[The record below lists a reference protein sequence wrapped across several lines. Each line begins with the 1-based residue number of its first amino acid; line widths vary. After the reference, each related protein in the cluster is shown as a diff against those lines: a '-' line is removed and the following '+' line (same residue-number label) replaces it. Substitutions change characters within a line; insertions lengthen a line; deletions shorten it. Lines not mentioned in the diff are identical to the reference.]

1 MRYNSMNRII
11 FALLGLLLYSMP
23 IIAQNEPQSIIAK
36 QLFIEVPDSLFPSID
51 KNTRLDM
58 IDYYECGYNRPS
70 LDVFKDSCKISHIDD
85 ENIIIETSPILK
97 QQISVL
103 SNNIILLISTHS
115 IPTHDSEI
123 EFYDFNWNKLE
134 SNQLFTSPKLYDWL
148 SKEGK
153 KEQQDIENYIPF
165 LITEY
170 QYNSNDKTLTL
181 INNLQDY
188 FTDSDWNK
196 IAPLLLTQL
205 KYKWAGGKFKKK

>member
-1 MRYNSMNRII
+1 
-11 FALLGLLLYSMP
+11 
-23 IIAQNEPQSIIAK
+23 
-36 QLFIEVPDSLFPSID
+36 
-51 KNTRLDM
+51 M

-153 KEQQDIENYIPF
+153 KKQQDIENYIPF

>member
-134 SNQLFTSPKLYDWL
+134 SNQHFTSPKLYDWL

>member
-134 SNQLFTSPKLYDWL
+134 SNQHFTSPKLYDWL

-153 KEQQDIENYIPF
+153 KKQQDIENYIPF

>member
-1 MRYNSMNRII
+1 MRYNSMTRII

-134 SNQLFTSPKLYDWL
+134 SNQHFTSPKLYDWL